1 MNDLF
6 LEAVSEVFKKHPELF
21 AVDIKSTSDLFDKY
35 NVFRCSES
43 RAMAKKVSESDRYI
57 VHRWKRKEAAGA
69 NRVSHMNIDQHYVD
83 ITLVEL
89 SFVRYTQA
97 M

>member
-1 MNDLF
+1 LF
-6 LEAVSEVFKKHPELF
+6 LETLSEVFKKHPELF
-21 AVDIKSTSDLFDKY
+21 AVDIKSTSDIFDKY
-35 NVFRCSES
+35 NVFRSFRRGSES
-43 RAMAKKVSESDRYI
+43 QAVAKKVSEPDRYI

-69 NRVSHMNIDQHYVD
+69 NRVSHNIDQHYVD
-83 ITLVEL
+83 IILVED

>member
-1 MNDLF
+1 
-6 LEAVSEVFKKHPELF
+6 
-21 AVDIKSTSDLFDKY
+21 
-35 NVFRCSES
+35 
-43 RAMAKKVSESDRYI
+43 MAKKVSEPDRYI
-57 VHRWKRKEAAGA
+57 MHHWNWKEAAGA
-69 NRVSHMNIDQHYVD
+69 NQVSHNIDQHYVD